1 MDMNI
6 EYAINRAQLW
16 AAGKMVGGDEDEV
29 RNALLHEVKRL
40 RALLDADTDK
50 AFMQKLTALLK
61 SRSAEI
67 YYTTDDDGIHIATFG
82 DDIYVG
88 FPHGNMDGE
97 LELLKAA
104 GKLDT

>member
-6 EYAINRAQLW
+6 EHAINTAELW
-16 AAGKMVGGDEDEV
+16 EAGKMIGGDEDEI
-29 RNALLHEVKRL
+29 RNTLLHEVKKL
-40 RALLDADTDK
+40 RALLEADTDK

-67 YYTTDDDGIHIATFG
+67 YYTNDDDGIHIATFG

-88 FPHGNMDGE
+88 FPHGDRAG
-97 LELLKAA
+97 ELLKAA
-104 GKLDT
+104 DKLNT